1 MEVESDRRSNGS
13 PQEPPVDSAV
23 LAEQVKSL
31 AREGKFKEAEQ
42 LREKLLENDPM
53 ALAHIVS
60 TAEVIE
66 EEKTRYLDKD
76 HLAIWDQLYNDLS
89 SEETNLLF
97 FSMEKAQVAPNKLL
111 LSQGKKNSRLFL
123 IDSGKVAVFFRKGDK
138 NVPLGQLGRGDVLG
152 EENFF
157 GISLCTIS
165 AVTQSKVAL
174 RHLGRQDAEAWR
186 DKLPGLYEK
195 LAVYCQKYG
204 KSRDL
209 AARKNLEKRTYERYG
224 ASAAATAY
232 LVNAQGEKTETYF
245 RGPVTDISRSGI
257 CLSIKCSKQETA
269 RTLLGK
275 NVEVSV
281 AFEELDDKVFKTFGA
296 IVKVTYHLHNDYDM
310 HVRFS
315 SIISEEVFE
324 KFPCGN
330 SSKG

>member
-1 MEVESDRRSNGS
+1 MAAESDRTNNGS
-13 PQEPPVDSAV
+13 PQEPHVDSAV
-23 LAEQVKSL
+23 LAEQIKNL
-31 AREGKFKEAEQ
+31 AREGKFKEAEH

-53 ALAHIVS
+53 ALTQIVS

-76 HLAIWDQLYNDLS
+76 HLAVWDQLYSTLS
-89 SEETNLLF
+89 SEETNCLF
-97 FSMEKAQVAPNKLL
+97 FSTEKARVVPNKLL
-111 LSQGKKNSRLFL
+111 LAQGKKNSRLFF
-123 IDSGKVAVFFRKGDK
+123 IDSGKVTVFFRKGDK
-138 NVPLGQLGRGDVLG
+138 NVPLGQLSRGDVLG

-165 AVTQSKVAL
+165 AVTQSKVEL
-174 RHLGRQDAEAWR
+174 RHLGRKDAEAWH

-195 LAVYCQKYG
+195 LAAFCQKHG

-209 AARKNLEKRTYERYG
+209 AGRKNLEKRTYERYD

-232 LVNAQGEKTETYF
+232 LVNVQGEKTDTYF

-269 RTLLGK
+269 RALLGK

-281 AFEELDDKVFKTFGA
+281 AFEEMDDKVFKTFGA

-315 SIISEEVFE
+315 SIISEEVFK
-324 KFPCGN
+324 KFPCGG
-330 SSKG
+330 SSEG